1 VRELRNAV
9 ERAVIV
15 SQGDT
20 ITAEDLGERIRGP
33 AVVVPS
39 PTDMPPPD
47 GADFDVAFKDRIRDY
62 ETQLILDALNRAEGN
77 QTAAAKLLK
86 MPLRTL
92 VHKIKS
98 YGIKKSYE

>member
-1 VRELRNAV
+1 
-9 ERAVIV
+9 
-15 SQGDT
+15 
-20 ITAEDLGERIRGP
+20 
-33 AVVVPS
+33 
-39 PTDMPPPD
+39 MPPPD